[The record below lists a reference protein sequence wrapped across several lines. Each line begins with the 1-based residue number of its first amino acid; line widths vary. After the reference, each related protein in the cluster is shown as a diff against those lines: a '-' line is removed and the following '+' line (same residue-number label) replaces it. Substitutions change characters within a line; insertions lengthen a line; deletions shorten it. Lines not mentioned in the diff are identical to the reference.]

1 MCYNIYNKI
10 NQRVFIMMIL
20 KQTKA
25 EIANTITHGLGI
37 FLAFSGAIALIMKN
51 IGEEWQTIFS
61 MIIFS
66 AGLILMYCA
75 STVYHLVLPGKVKKI
90 LRVFDHINI
99 YILIAASYTPILL
112 TSVKGALGWWMFGIL
127 WFTALLGT
135 FYKIFLLGR
144 YPKLSLAIYLIM
156 GWSVIFIARPV
167 WLAVPLSAI
176 LWIAAEGIFYTVGTY
191 FYSNDDKHQYYHAIW
206 HLFVLAGSISHFI
219 AVWLLI

>member
-1 MCYNIYNKI
+1 
-10 NQRVFIMMIL
+10 MMIL

-176 LWIAAEGIFYTVGTY
+176 LWIRSEERRVG
-191 FYSNDDKHQYYHAIW
+191 KEC
-206 HLFVLAGSISHFI
+206 
-219 AVWLLI
+219 

>member
-1 MCYNIYNKI
+1 
-10 NQRVFIMMIL
+10 
-20 KQTKA
+20 
-25 EIANTITHGLGI
+25 
-37 FLAFSGAIALIMKN
+37 
-51 IGEEWQTIFS
+51 
-61 MIIFS
+61 
-66 AGLILMYCA
+66 
-75 STVYHLVLPGKVKKI
+75 
-90 LRVFDHINI
+90 
-99 YILIAASYTPILL
+99 
-112 TSVKGALGWWMFGIL
+112 MFGIL
-127 WFTALLGT
+127 GFTALLGT

>member
-1 MCYNIYNKI
+1 
-10 NQRVFIMMIL
+10 MMIL

-99 YILIAASYTPILL
+99 YILELPR
-112 TSVKGALGWWMFGIL
+112 V
-127 WFTALLGT
+127 
-135 FYKIFLLGR
+135 
-144 YPKLSLAIYLIM
+144 
-156 GWSVIFIARPV
+156 
-167 WLAVPLSAI
+167 
-176 LWIAAEGIFYTVGTY
+176 
-191 FYSNDDKHQYYHAIW
+191 
-206 HLFVLAGSISHFI
+206 
-219 AVWLLI
+219 